1 MMVAAGGAAK
11 RPGWLLAA
19 AWLVAAAGSAPA
31 VAAPLSKEDIG
42 LINRLTW
49 GINATEVARFRKL
62 GRQGW
67 IEYQLTPQV
76 PLVMPPQL
84 AARFLE
90 MSIVQAPM
98 GQLAVEAEALRYAG
112 VKGKTTA
119 EGKAIYDRFQILMKQ
134 YYTETT
140 TRSVLRDIYS
150 PYQLREQMT
159 WFWFN
164 HFNVRI
170 GNQPLP
176 SMVRDYEENIIRPR
190 ALGKFCPLVKATLR
204 HPAMLKYLG
213 NASSR
218 AGRINENYAREL
230 MELHTMGVGSGY
242 RQGDVE
248 QLARVLTGATVD
260 LKTWPAPAA
269 PPGGERNGIYLFDPA
284 LHDTGPK
291 TLLGKPI
298 RAKGVGEI
306 DEAVDRLCRH
316 PATARRISEKLAR
329 YFVADTPPPALVDRM
344 TATFAST
351 DGDIAAVMRT
361 MIASPE
367 FTQSFG
373 TLYKDPNN
381 FIISAIRLS
390 FDGRIISA
398 PVVVTAQLAKLGQ
411 PRFGRLTPDGY
422 SLSAADWN
430 NSGQLTTRF
439 GMAGTLGRG
448 GGRMF
453 VTVPGERP
461 DAPPPPLKATLIS
474 TGIAA
479 GLTPATR
486 AVLDGARNAAEWNAL
501 YLSSPDFMRR

>member
-1 MMVAAGGAAK
+1 
-11 RPGWLLAA
+11 
-19 AWLVAAAGSAPA
+19 
-31 VAAPLSKEDIG
+31 
-42 LINRLTW
+42 
-49 GINATEVARFRKL
+49 
-62 GRQGW
+62 
-67 IEYQLTPQV
+67 
-76 PLVMPPQL
+76 
-84 AARFLE
+84 
-90 MSIVQAPM
+90 
-98 GQLAVEAEALRYAG
+98 
-112 VKGKTTA
+112 
-119 EGKAIYDRFQILMKQ
+119 
-134 YYTETT
+134 
-140 TRSVLRDIYS
+140 
-150 PYQLREQMT
+150 
-159 WFWFN
+159 
-164 HFNVRI
+164 
-170 GNQPLP
+170 
-176 SMVRDYEENIIRPR
+176 
-190 ALGKFCPLVKATLR
+190 
-204 HPAMLKYLG
+204 
-213 NASSR
+213 
-218 AGRINENYAREL
+218 
-230 MELHTMGVGSGY
+230 
-242 RQGDVE
+242 
-248 QLARVLTGATVD
+248 VLTGATVD

-269 PPGGERNGIYLFDPA
+269 PAGGERNGIYLFDPA

-461 DAPPPPLKATLIS
+461 DAPPPPLKATLVS

-486 AVLDGARNAAEWNAL
+486 AALDGARNAAEWNAL